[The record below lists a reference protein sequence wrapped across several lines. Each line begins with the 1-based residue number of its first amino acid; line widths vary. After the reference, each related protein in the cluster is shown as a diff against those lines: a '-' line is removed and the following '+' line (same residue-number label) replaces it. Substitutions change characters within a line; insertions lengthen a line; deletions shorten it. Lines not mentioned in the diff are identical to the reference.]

1 MFDWLFGTKRQTNF
15 DDTKSL
21 YDKYNDANSSANDYY
36 NKNIAN
42 VDWNSLGRDE
52 QIKRANEFNRL
63 DDQRSA
69 LGGQYDRTNQLYD
82 QENKDR
88 KYQYFGNGLIGS
100 LLNPIGQTATAIGDL
115 ATGNYKDR
123 DALSDIGAAGE
134 TLLTLLPGAGAALKG
149 AKAAGTASKLGKIG
163 SFIERA
169 GNPASIPGMALN
181 GAAQGALSEL
191 RENGNQTNFG
201 DVIGGAGS
209 GALFGGGI
217 GAGMKYGGRV
227 LGNVM
232 NNGGLKGAMSR
243 LNGSKLKK
251 AALIGGGLYGGSQLL
266 GMGGGQPQPV
276 GGYGAYGDNSDDEL
290 SQLAQAYA
298 QQYGSMP
305 TQDELAQMLQ
315 GGYY

>member
-1 MFDWLFGTKRQTNF
+1 MFDWLFGTKRQTNY

-21 YDKYNDANSSANDYY
+21 YDRYNDANSSANDYY

-52 QIKRANEFNRL
+52 QIKRANEFSNL
-63 DDQRSA
+63 DNQRSA

-100 LLNPIGQTATAIGDL
+100 LLNPIGQIATAVGDL

-134 TLLTLLPGAGAALKG
+134 TLLTLLPGAGTALKG

-163 SFIERA
+163 SFIERV

-181 GAAQGALSEL
+181 GAALGALGEL
-191 RENGNQTNFG
+191 RENGNQANFG

-209 GALFGGGI
+209 GAVFGGGI
-217 GAGMKYGGRV
+217 GAGMKYGGRA

-266 GMGGGQPQPV
+266 GMGGEQPQPV
-276 GGYGAYGDNSDDEL
+276 GGYGGDNSGDEIN
-290 SQLAQAYA
+290 QLAQAYA

>member
-1 MFDWLFGTKRQTNF
+1 MFDWIFGDGGKAQRQQQ
-15 DDTKSL
+15 
-21 YDKYNDANSSANDYY
+21 SAMEQAQRQQD
-36 NKNIAN
+36 IAN
-42 VDWNSLGRDE
+42 HMANFMNTSRDRFRDVGDDE
-52 QIKRANEFNRL
+52 WDAYKQGYLNQQSAANKSFDQTKQSYDDYQKKNR
-63 DDQRSA
+63 
-69 LGGQYDRTNQLYD
+69 YN
-82 QENKDR
+82 
-88 KYQYFGNGLIGS
+88 YFGNGILGS
-100 LLNPIGQTATAIGDL
+100 LLNPIGQTATAIGEL

-123 DALSDIGAAGE
+123 DPISDIGAAGE
-134 TLLTLLPGAGAALKG
+134 ALFTLLPGAGTVLKG
-149 AKAAGTASKLGKIG
+149 AKAAGIAGKLGKVG
-163 SFIERA
+163 SFIERV

-181 GAAQGALSEL
+181 GAALGALGEL
-191 RENGNQTNFG
+191 RENGNQANFG

-209 GALFGGGI
+209 GAVFGGGI
-217 GAGMKYGGRV
+217 GAGMKYGGRA

-266 GMGGGQPQPV
+266 GMGGEQPQPV
-276 GGYGAYGDNSDDEL
+276 GGYGGDNSGDEIN
-290 SQLAQAYA
+290 QLAQAYA

>member
-1 MFDWLFGTKRQTNF
+1 MFDWIFGDGGKAQRQQQ
-15 DDTKSL
+15 
-21 YDKYNDANSSANDYY
+21 SAMEQAQRQQD
-36 NKNIAN
+36 IAN
-42 VDWNSLGRDE
+42 HMANFMNTSRDRFRDVGDDE
-52 QIKRANEFNRL
+52 WDAYKQGYLNQQSAANKSFDQTKQSYDDYQKKNR
-63 DDQRSA
+63 
-69 LGGQYDRTNQLYD
+69 YN
-82 QENKDR
+82 
-88 KYQYFGNGLIGS
+88 YFGNGILGS

-149 AKAAGTASKLGKIG
+149 AKAAGTAGKLGKVG
-163 SFIERA
+163 SFIERV

-191 RENGNQTNFG
+191 RENGNQTNLG
-201 DVIGGAGS
+201 DVVGGAGS

-217 GAGMKYGGRV
+217 GAGMKYGGRA
-227 LGNVM
+227 LRNVM
-232 NNGGLKGAMSR
+232 DNGGLKGAMSR

-266 GMGGGQPQPV
+266 GMGGEQPQTT

-290 SQLAQAYA
+290 AQLAQAYA

>member
-1 MFDWLFGTKRQTNF
+1 MFDWIFGDGGKAQRQQQ
-15 DDTKSL
+15 
-21 YDKYNDANSSANDYY
+21 SAMEQAQRQQD
-36 NKNIAN
+36 IAN
-42 VDWNSLGRDE
+42 HMANFMNTSRDRFRDVGDDE
-52 QIKRANEFNRL
+52 WDAYKQGYLNQQSAANKSFDQTKQSYDDYQKKNR
-63 DDQRSA
+63 
-69 LGGQYDRTNQLYD
+69 YN
-82 QENKDR
+82 
-88 KYQYFGNGLIGS
+88 YFGNGILGS

-123 DALSDIGAAGE
+123 DPLSDIGAAGE

-149 AKAAGTASKLGKIG
+149 AKAAGAAGKLGKIG
-163 SFIERA
+163 SFIERV
-169 GNPASIPGMALN
+169 GNPTSIPGMALN

-191 RENGNQTNFG
+191 RENGNQTNLG
-201 DVIGGAGS
+201 DVVGGAGS

-217 GAGMKYGGRV
+217 GAGMKYGGRA

-232 NNGGLKGAMSR
+232 NNGGLKGAMNR

-266 GMGGGQPQPV
+266 GMGGGQSQTT

-290 SQLAQAYA
+290 AQLAQAYA
-298 QQYGSMP
+298 QQYDSMP